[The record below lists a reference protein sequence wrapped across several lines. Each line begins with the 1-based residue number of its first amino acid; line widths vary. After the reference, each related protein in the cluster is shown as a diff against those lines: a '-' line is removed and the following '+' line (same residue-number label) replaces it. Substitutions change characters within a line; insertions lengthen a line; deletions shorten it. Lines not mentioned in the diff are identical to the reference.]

1 MSKPTS
7 QLSKQEG
14 QLSMF
19 GELPLCISKWPRDG
33 TKAHEVLVRLL
44 KGERL
49 TQISYG
55 FHSWRLAAHIG
66 ELFKLCFPIKRLD
79 VPNPYGGERPI
90 REYYL
95 SADDI
100 YLLRNG
106 DTQ

>member
-1 MSKPTS
+1 MSRRTS
-7 QLSKQEG
+7 QPSKQEG
-14 QLSMF
+14 QLPLF
-19 GELPLCISKWPRDG
+19 DDLPLCISIWPNDR
-33 TKAHEVLVRLL
+33 TMAHDVLMRLL
-44 KGERL
+44 NGERL

-55 FHSWRLAAHIG
+55 FRSWRLAAHIG

-79 VPNPYGGERPI
+79 VPNPHGGERPI

-106 DTQ
+106 DAQ